1 MKPRSLRRPA
11 LAATFLAA
19 LVVSVGCYGSF
30 PATRAVYKFNGS
42 ITKYRLVHS
51 LVLIG
56 FVIIPVYSICML
68 VDGIILNS
76 IEFWSGDR
84 ISVAQSQTLEDDTVV
99 TLAPG
104 SHDDEALLTV
114 ERHGE
119 TILRRTYLRIDSHR
133 TNILDEQ
140 GQVVAIAARD
150 SEGNITL
157 TNEAGEQLAAMDHSE
172 IVAMAGR

>member
-11 LAATFLAA
+11 ITATLLAA
-19 LVVSVGCYGSF
+19 LVISVGCYGSF

-42 ITKYRLVHS
+42 VTKYGVVHS
-51 LVLIG
+51 LLMIGLI
-56 FVIIPVYSICML
+56 IIPVYSVCML

-76 IEFWSGDR
+76 VEFWSGDK
-84 ISVAQSQTLEDDTVV
+84 IGVAQSQTLEDGTVV

-104 SHDDEALLTV
+104 RHDDEALLTV

-119 TILRRTYLRIDSHR
+119 TILRRTYLRIDTHR

-157 TNEAGEQLAAMDHSE
+157 TNEAGEELAAMDHSE